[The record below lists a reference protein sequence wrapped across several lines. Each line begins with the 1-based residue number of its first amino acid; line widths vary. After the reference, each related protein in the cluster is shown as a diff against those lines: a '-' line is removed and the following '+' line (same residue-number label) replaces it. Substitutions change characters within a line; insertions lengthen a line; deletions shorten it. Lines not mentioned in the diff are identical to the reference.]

1 VSIRCICLLPLL
13 GCQTKADP
21 PAVDPTVMVEV
32 RDGTKV
38 VASVRPGRPCRASI
52 GPLEMIIG
60 GPPLISQLGDTR
72 WSGKGGANGTTLE
85 REGDP
90 VVRIFPVNDRSTVGV
105 FDLNGVAMLRA
116 QATPAGATVSDA
128 ASRPLRMLAMTGS
141 TIKTDHP
148 ELVVTGTHDV
158 LLASVLTAPELSPEV
173 RMLAACERVLVTEKK
188 EL

>member
-38 VASVRPGRPCRASI
+38 VASVRPGRPCRATI

-72 WSGKGGANGTTLE
+72 WSGKDGANGTTLE
-85 REGDP
+85 REGDR
-90 VVRIFPVNDRSTVGV
+90 VARIFPVNDRSTVGV
-105 FDLNGVAMLRA
+105 FDLNGVAMLR
-116 QATPAGATVSDA
+116 VH
-128 ASRPLRMLAMTGS
+128 
-141 TIKTDHP
+141 HP
-148 ELVVTGTHDV
+148 ELVVTCTHDV